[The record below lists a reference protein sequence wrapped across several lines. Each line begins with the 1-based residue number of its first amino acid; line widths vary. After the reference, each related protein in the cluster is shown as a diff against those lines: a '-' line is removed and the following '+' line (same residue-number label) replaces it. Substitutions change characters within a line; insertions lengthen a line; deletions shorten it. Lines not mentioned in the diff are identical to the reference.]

1 MQWYNIIRKVRRTVL
16 SIALPPALPLWSWH
30 CYGVVPP
37 GHDQHTDNLLDSIND
52 EIAAHFLLVI
62 KSGRLVILSPVPM
75 NSSSSQRSRAHLT
88 SASSWCSTS
97 ALGVKP
103 HRLQS
108 LDFTMMGSWPK
119 DCLMMPLGTPLIDQ
133 LTSAWG
139 DRKMKAFPRTCTRF
153 FKTPLKLTT
162 SFPLYEHL
170 LPLHSAGYTFMSL
183 QMLPLA
189 TMGLYMVASTKP
201 MLSLSFF
208 TVNSRGRIDCGR
220 RNSVKSIFNTPDRG
234 GNEGSFSKPAC

>member
-1 MQWYNIIRKVRRTVL
+1 MQWYNIIRKCGRTVL

-62 KSGRLVILSPVPM
+62 KSGQLVILSPVPM

-97 ALGVKP
+97 SLGVKP

-133 LTSAWG
+133 LTSACS
-139 DRKMKAFPRTCTRF
+139 DRTMKAFPHTHALDSLRR
-153 FKTPLKLTT
+153 L
-162 SFPLYEHL
+162 SN
-170 LPLHSAGYTFMSL
+170 LPPAFLCM
-183 QMLPLA
+183 
-189 TMGLYMVASTKP
+189 
-201 MLSLSFF
+201 
-208 TVNSRGRIDCGR
+208 
-220 RNSVKSIFNTPDRG
+220 SIFSLCTLPDTRSCPCRCSPWRPWGCTWWLRRSQCWACHFSPWIPG
-234 GNEGSFSKPAC
+234 GGSTVGDETE